1 MSEISEPVPAGAAK
15 SAAEWPWIQF
25 GPDYIGYLMLVL
37 STSGPHQELHHCSLH
52 CFKPYH

>member
-25 GPDYIGYLMLVL
+25 GPDYTGYLMLVL